1 MTKVEQSGAGYIAE
15 VEAWRR
21 DMEQQMR
28 SPGPGGWLAIVGMY
42 PLQTGLNTIGS
53 APGSDVLLPAG
64 AAPERFGMIDFDG
77 SHGKLE
83 VTTDEPVTVG
93 DVQVFPGQPAL
104 PLRNYYEPGG
114 MSLMRVRD
122 VRFGIMQWAS
132 DPYNIRVWDAN
143 SPKRL
148 NFGGRAWFPIDPKYR
163 ITGTFIPYS
172 HAQGITVDHTGGKT
186 QVLTNIG
193 AVGFEL
199 FGKTFHFEA
208 AASEKGPDY
217 VWLLMRDGTS
227 GKSTYGA
234 GRFMMAP
241 FIADGLVDIDFNKFY
256 QPPCAFCDYT
266 TCPMPP
272 RGNVLPFPVEA
283 GERFPNADNSQG

>member
-77 SHGKLE
+77 IHGKLE

-114 MSLMRVRD
+114 LFRRLRESFLKIAAISGILNISLN
-122 VRFGIMQWAS
+122 
-132 DPYNIRVWDAN
+132 PLIRVFTELAE
-143 SPKRL
+143 
-148 NFGGRAWFPIDPKYR
+148 DP
-163 ITGTFIPYS
+163 
-172 HAQGITVDHTGGKT
+172 
-186 QVLTNIG
+186 
-193 AVGFEL
+193 L
-199 FGKTFHFEA
+199 FT
-208 AASEKGPDY
+208 
-217 VWLLMRDGTS
+217 
-227 GKSTYGA
+227 
-234 GRFMMAP
+234 
-241 FIADGLVDIDFNKFY
+241 
-256 QPPCAFCDYT
+256 
-266 TCPMPP
+266 
-272 RGNVLPFPVEA
+272 
-283 GERFPNADNSQG
+283 